1 MVPLKKVVSEPKRV
15 VRRLKE
21 VVTKLKVVTVQS
33 SPFTRSQR
41 ANRLSI
47 NGIR

>member
-1 MVPLKKVVSEPKRV
+1 MVPLKRVVSEPKRV

-21 VVTKLKVVTVQS
+21 VVTKPKVVPV
-33 SPFTRSQR
+33 PFSAFTLSQR